1 MKKVI
6 LSVII
11 IIGLIC
17 GCSPKESE
25 PRKNI
30 EMILDVQQYCG
41 ISEAELIEKMGEPE
55 SREEWTYEVGDLY
68 SPIVSCFYNNNE
80 FEFMLNSNKVQRI
93 SIPVSYTHLDV
104 YKRQG
109 FVPISIRNPLILRM
123 VQPSNLKSGC
133 ISIYF

>member
-55 SREEWTYEVGDLY
+55 SREE
-68 SPIVSCFYNNNE
+68 
-80 FEFMLNSNKVQRI
+80 
-93 SIPVSYTHLDV
+93 
-104 YKRQG
+104 
-109 FVPISIRNPLILRM
+109 
-123 VQPSNLKSGC
+123 
-133 ISIYF
+133 